1 MSRPAEGSKEAEQ
14 LREAAL
20 LERARLKEA
29 ELEADRWVEQSRKLQ
44 TEAEARNQEIAQLK
58 QDRQRNQE
66 AINRC
71 VCVFMYSHFTYTE
84 LGNMISS
91 VFIDCSMR

>member
-1 MSRPAEGSKEAEQ
+1 MQQ
-14 LREAAL
+14 LREAVL

-29 ELEADRWVEQSRKLQ
+29 ELESERWAEQSRKLQ
-44 TEAEARNQEIAQLK
+44 TEAEAHQQEVAQLK

-71 VCVFMYSHFTYTE
+71 VRV
-84 LGNMISS
+84 
-91 VFIDCSMR
+91 